1 MGQIR
6 LFVSDD
12 NDKIFVCGSVKG
24 GSVKGGSVKGGSVKG
39 GSVKDGYTKIDFI
52 CPLTGKAFKKRGD
65 FWNYMKD
72 SNIQPQKMT
81 YDRQTNV
88 ENEENISKL
97 FDKTHFKYLWVN
109 YFEKKKNN
117 KLLENLVGQINL
129 ELYIILLKVYNG
141 DMDIDECISKVNLN
155 VSGNVNGKVITNDT
169 IQAISLFSGM
179 GGDSLGI
186 VKAGLNL
193 VAYSEWEKEMKETH
207 ELNFPDTKLLGEG
220 DITKTNDNEFLQY
233 KDKVNL
239 IFAGFPCQG
248 FSHAGKKL
256 PDDPRNTLFR
266 EFLRSTRLIK
276 PKYIIGENVKGLISR
291 KNVDGDLYID
301 IIKDEFN
308 KIGYD
313 IYYKVYMCSKLNI
326 GVPQNRE
333 RLIIVGI
340 RSDLKQVFNF
350 PEESDDRIGDLKNI
364 IKFNMDGALKME
376 PDYLDFD
383 LNDLPKECILTDMDN
398 EEEEN
403 KPHPNLVQLAKK
415 RDYVRK
421 DKARPHRLHFG
432 RRLDVGGEIIDIRKP
447 INTIICSYAHCP
459 RFFVPLKN
467 KNGNYLRCLL
477 PVELKQIQGFP
488 EDYKLSGDI
497 GKQIKQIGNAVP
509 PPLIEMIVNSLKI
522 HPKT

>member
-1 MGQIR
+1 
-6 LFVSDD
+6 
-12 NDKIFVCGSVKG
+12 
-24 GSVKGGSVKGGSVKG
+24 
-39 GSVKDGYTKIDFI
+39 
-52 CPLTGKAFKKRGD
+52 
-65 FWNYMKD
+65 
-72 SNIQPQKMT
+72 
-81 YDRQTNV
+81 
-88 ENEENISKL
+88 
-97 FDKTHFKYLWVN
+97 
-109 YFEKKKNN
+109 
-117 KLLENLVGQINL
+117 
-129 ELYIILLKVYNG
+129 
-141 DMDIDECISKVNLN
+141 MDIDECIS
-155 VSGNVNGKVITNDT
+155 NVNEVSVNVTDNGNDT

-207 ELNFPDTKLLGEG
+207 ELNFPNTVLLGGG
-220 DITKTNDNEFLQY
+220 DITKTTDDEFLDY
-233 KDKVNL
+233 KGRVNL

-340 RSDLKQVFNF
+340 RSDLNQKFEF

-383 LNDLPKECILTDMDN
+383 FNDLPKECILTDMDN

-477 PVELKQIQGFP
+477 PNELKQIQGFP
-488 EDYKLSGDI
+488 EDYKLSGDT

-509 PPLIEMIVNSLKI
+509 PPLIKMIVDELIK
-522 HPKT
+522 

>member
-12 NDKIFVCGSVKG
+12 NHKIFVCGSIKD
-24 GSVKGGSVKGGSVKG
+24 GSI
-39 GSVKDGYTKIDFI
+39 KDGYTKIDYI
-52 CPLTGKAFKKRGD
+52 CPLTGKAFKKRSE
-65 FWNYMKD
+65 FWDYMKAT
-72 SNIQPQKMT
+72 NIQPSKMT
-81 YDRQTNV
+81 YDRQLNV

-97 FDKTHFKYLWVN
+97 LDKTHIEDLWQN
-109 YFEKKKNN
+109 YFEMKGNK

-129 ELYIILLKVYNG
+129 ELYIILLKVYRG
-141 DMDIDECISKVNLN
+141 DMDIDECISNVNLN
-155 VSGNVNGKVITNDT
+155 VSDNVNDNGNT

-207 ELNFPDTKLLGEG
+207 ELNFPDTVLLGQG
-220 DITKTNDNEFLQY
+220 DITKTSDDEFLQY

-276 PKYIIGENVKGLISR
+276 PKYIIGENVKGLLSR

-301 IIKDEFN
+301 IIKDEFK
-308 KIGYD
+308 KILYD

-340 RSDLKQVFNF
+340 RSNLKQKFEF
-350 PEESDDRIGDLKNI
+350 PEENDNRLGDLKNI
-364 IKFNMDGALKME
+364 IKFNMEGALKIE
-376 PDYLDFD
+376 PEYLDFD
-383 LNDLPKECILTDMDN
+383 FNDLPKECILTDMEN

-403 KPHPNLVQLAKK
+403 NPHPNLVQLAKK

-421 DKARPHRLHFG
+421 DKERPHRLHFG

-467 KNGNYLRCLL
+467 KNGNYLRAIL
-477 PVELKQIQGFP
+477 PDELKQIQGFP
-488 EDYKLSGDI
+488 KDYKLSGTV
-497 GKQIKQIGNAVP
+497 GKQVKQIGNAVP
-509 PPLIEMIVNSLKI
+509 PPLIKMIVESLK
-522 HPKT
+522 K

>member
-12 NDKIFVCGSVKG
+12 NDKIFVCG
-24 GSVKGGSVKGGSVKG
+24 GSVKG
-39 GSVKDGYTKIDFI
+39 GSVKDGYTKVDFI
-52 CPLTGKAFKKRGD
+52 CPLTGKAFKKRGE

-81 YDRQTNV
+81 YDRQMKV

-97 FDKTHFKYLWVN
+97 FNKTHLEYLWLN
-109 YFEKKKNN
+109 YFEMKGTKK
-117 KLLENLVGQINL
+117 LMENLIGQINL

-141 DMDIDECISKVNLN
+141 DMDIDECIS
-155 VSGNVNGKVITNDT
+155 NVNEVSVNVTDNGNDT

-207 ELNFPDTKLLGEG
+207 ELNFPNTVLLGGG
-220 DITKTNDNEFLQY
+220 DITKTTDDEFLDY
-233 KDKVNL
+233 KGRVNL

-340 RSDLKQVFNF
+340 RSDLNQKFEF

-383 LNDLPKECILTDMDN
+383 FNDLPKECILTDMDN

-477 PVELKQIQGFP
+477 PNELKQIQGFP
-488 EDYKLSGDI
+488 EDYKLSGDT

-509 PPLIEMIVNSLKI
+509 PPLIKMIVDELIK
-522 HPKT
+522 